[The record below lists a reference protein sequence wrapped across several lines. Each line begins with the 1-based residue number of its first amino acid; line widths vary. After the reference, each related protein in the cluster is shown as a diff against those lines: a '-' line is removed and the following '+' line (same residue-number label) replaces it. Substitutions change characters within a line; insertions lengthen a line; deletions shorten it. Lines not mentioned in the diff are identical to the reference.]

1 MSKKKDQQ
9 EQEDAAKQRASTL
22 AALLKERPKRGRP
35 SRNVSRQNVYVA
47 LAKPQKKQMN
57 QLAGL
62 LADEISRA
70 DIPDLAISILSA
82 RLEALRRAVAD
93 RNREMPEGITD
104 LESLYLLWDLPL
116 PAVDEKEPS
125 WTSIRVSPQQVIE
138 LGRAHGTF
146 NAVFG
151 ANRSQTFGLALA
163 LLEQLIEDHP
173 LIQQYTTVEELRKRI
188 IELHS

>member
-1 MSKKKDQQ
+1 MSQKKEKR
-9 EQEDAAKQRASTL
+9 ESEAKERASTL
-22 AALLKERPKRGRP
+22 AALLKEKPKRGRP

-47 LAKPQKKQMN
+47 LAKSQKKQMKK
-57 QLAGL
+57 LSDL

-70 DIPDLAISILSA
+70 DVPDLAITVLSA

-116 PAVDEKEPS
+116 PTTDEKEPS

-138 LGRAHGTF
+138 LGRAHGTL

-151 ANRSQTFGLALA
+151 ANRSETFSLALA

-173 LIQQYTTVEELRKRI
+173 LIQQYTTVEELRKQI
-188 IELHS
+188 LEIYA

>member
-1 MSKKKDQQ
+1 MSKKKDKPDN
-9 EQEDAAKQRASTL
+9 EATQRASTL
-22 AALLKERPKRGRP
+22 AALLKEKPRRGRP

-47 LAKPQKKQMN
+47 LAKSQKKQMK
-57 QLAGL
+57 QLANL
-62 LADEISRA
+62 LAEEISRA
-70 DIPDLAISILSA
+70 DIPDMAISVLSA
-82 RLEALRRAVAD
+82 RLESLRRAVAD

-116 PAVDEKEPS
+116 PAIEEKEPR

-138 LGRAHGTF
+138 LGRAHGTL

-151 ANRSQTFGLALA
+151 ANRSQIFSLSLA

-173 LIQQYTTVEELRKRI
+173 LIQQYASIEELRKHI
-188 IELHS
+188 INLHS

>member
-1 MSKKKDQQ
+1 MSQNKEKPDS
-9 EQEDAAKQRASTL
+9 EELERASTL
-22 AALLKERPKRGRP
+22 AALLKEKPKRGRP

-47 LAKPQKKQMN
+47 LTKSQKKQMK

-62 LADEISRA
+62 LADEIGRA
-70 DIPDLAISILSA
+70 DIPDLAITTLAA

-93 RNREMPEGITD
+93 RNREIPEGITD

-116 PAVDEKEPS
+116 PKSGQKEPM
-125 WTSIRVSPQQVIE
+125 WTSIRLSPQQVIE
-138 LGRAHGTF
+138 LGRVHGTL

-151 ANRSQTFGLALA
+151 ANRSQSFSLALA

-173 LIQQYTTVEELRKRI
+173 LIQQYQTVDEIRKQI
-188 IELHS
+188 IQIHT

>member
-1 MSKKKDQQ
+1 M
-9 EQEDAAKQRASTL
+9 R
-22 AALLKERPKRGRP
+22 
-35 SRNVSRQNVYVA
+35 
-47 LAKPQKKQMN
+47 
-57 QLAGL
+57 QLANL
-62 LADEISRA
+62 LSDEIGRA
-70 DIPDLAISILSA
+70 DIPDLSITVLTA

-116 PAVDEKEPS
+116 PTADEKEPS

-138 LGRAHGTF
+138 LGRAHGTL

-151 ANRSQTFGLALA
+151 ANRSETFSLAMS

-173 LIQQYTTVEELRKRI
+173 LIKQHDLLDEMRKEI
-188 IELHS
+188 LEIYA

>member
-1 MSKKKDQQ
+1 MSKKKDKQQ
-9 EQEDAAKQRASTL
+9 EDEAKQRASTL
-22 AALLKERPKRGRP
+22 AALLKEKPKRGRP
-35 SRNVSRQNVYVA
+35 SHNVSRQNVYVA
-47 LAKPQKKQMN
+47 LAKSQKKQMK
-57 QLAGL
+57 QMSGL

-116 PAVDEKEPS
+116 PTVNEKEPS

-138 LGRAHGTF
+138 LGRAHGTL

-151 ANRSQTFGLALA
+151 ANRSQTFSLALS
-163 LLEQLIEDHP
+163 LLEQLIEDYP
-173 LIQQYTTVEELRKRI
+173 LIQQYETVEELRKRI
-188 IELHS
+188 IDLHS

>member
-1 MSKKKDQQ
+1 MSQKKDKLAG
-9 EQEDAAKQRASTL
+9 ETTERPSTL
-22 AALLKERPKRGRP
+22 AALLKDKPRRGRP
-35 SRNVSRQNVYVA
+35 SHNVSRQNVYVA
-47 LAKPQKKQMN
+47 LAKSQKKQMK

-62 LADEISRA
+62 LAPEISRA
-70 DIPDLAISILSA
+70 DVSDLAISVLAA

-116 PAVDEKEPS
+116 PTAEEKDPS

-138 LGRAHGTF
+138 LGRAHGTL

-151 ANRSQTFGLALA
+151 ANRSQTFSLSLS

-173 LIQQYTTVEELRKRI
+173 LIQQYAAVEDVRKYI
-188 IELHS
+188 IDLHA

>member
-1 MSKKKDQQ
+1 MSQKKDKT
-9 EQEDAAKQRASTL
+9 EKDAKQRSSSTL
-22 AALLKERPKRGRP
+22 AALLKEKPKRGRP
-35 SRNVSRQNVYVA
+35 SHNVSRQNVYVA
-47 LAKPQKKQMN
+47 LAKSQKKQMK
-57 QLAGL
+57 QLANL
-62 LADEISRA
+62 LADEIGRA
-70 DIPDLAISILSA
+70 DIPDLAITVLSA

-116 PAVDEKEPS
+116 PTADEKEPS

-138 LGRAHGTF
+138 LGRAHGTL

-151 ANRSQTFGLALA
+151 ANRSETFSLALS

-173 LIQQYTTVEELRKRI
+173 LIKQYDSLDEIRKQI
-188 IELHS
+188 LEIFI

>member
-47 LAKPQKKQMN
+47 LAKPQKKQMK

>member
-1 MSKKKDQQ
+1 MSKKKDKPDT
-9 EQEDAAKQRASTL
+9 EAAQRPSTL
-22 AALLKERPKRGRP
+22 AALLKDKPRRGRP
-35 SRNVSRQNVYVA
+35 SHNVSRQNVYVA
-47 LAKPQKKQMN
+47 LSKFQKKQMR

-62 LADEISRA
+62 LAKEIGRA
-70 DIPDLAISILSA
+70 DIPDLSISVLSA

-104 LESLYLLWDLPL
+104 IESLYLLWDLPL
-116 PAVDEKEPS
+116 PTASEKDPS

-138 LGRAHGTF
+138 LGRAHGTL

-151 ANRSQTFGLALA
+151 ASRSQTFSLALS

-173 LIQQYTTVEELRKRI
+173 LIQQYTTVEELRKHI
-188 IELHS
+188 IELYTK

>member
-1 MSKKKDQQ
+1 MSKKKDKLD
-9 EQEDAAKQRASTL
+9 EEAKERASTL
-22 AALLKERPKRGRP
+22 AALLKEKPKRGRP

-47 LAKPQKKQMN
+47 LAKSQKKQMK
-57 QLAGL
+57 QLAEL

-70 DIPDLAISILSA
+70 DISDLAISVLSA

-104 LESLYLLWDLPL
+104 FESLYLLWDLPL
-116 PAVDEKEPS
+116 PTADEKESS
-125 WTSIRVSPQQVIE
+125 WTSIRASPQQVIE
-138 LGRAHGTF
+138 LGRAHGTL

-151 ANRSQTFGLALA
+151 ANRSQSFSLALS

-173 LIQQYTTVEELRKRI
+173 LIQQYTTVAELRKQI
-188 IELHS
+188 IDLHT

>member
-1 MSKKKDQQ
+1 MSKKKDKLDN
-9 EQEDAAKQRASTL
+9 EATQRASTL
-22 AALLKERPKRGRP
+22 AALLKDKPKPGRP

-47 LAKPQKKQMN
+47 LANSQKKQMK
-57 QLAGL
+57 QLADL
-62 LADEISRA
+62 LAEEINRA
-70 DIPDLAISILSA
+70 DIPDLGISVLSA

-116 PAVDEKEPS
+116 PTSAEKEPN

-138 LGRAHGTF
+138 LGRAHGTL

-151 ANRSQTFGLALA
+151 ANRSQIFSLALS

-173 LIQQYTTVEELRKRI
+173 LIQQYTSAEELRKRI
-188 IELHS
+188 IDLYSQ

>member
-1 MSKKKDQQ
+1 MSQKNEKPEGEGK
-9 EQEDAAKQRASTL
+9 ERASTL
-22 AALLKERPKRGRP
+22 AALLKEKPKRGRP

-47 LAKPQKKQMN
+47 LAKSQKKQMKL
-57 QLAGL
+57 LAGL
-62 LADEISRA
+62 LGENISRA
-70 DIPDLAISILSA
+70 DIPDLSISVLSA

-116 PAVDEKEPS
+116 PTKDEKEPS

-138 LGRAHGTF
+138 LGRSHGTL

-151 ANRSQTFGLALA
+151 ANRSQTFSLALS

-173 LIQQYTTVEELRKRI
+173 LMQQYATSEELRKRI
-188 IELHS
+188 IELHT

>member
-1 MSKKKDQQ
+1 MSKKKDKPDT
-9 EQEDAAKQRASTL
+9 EAAQRPSTL
-22 AALLKERPKRGRP
+22 AALLKDKPKRGRP
-35 SRNVSRQNVYVA
+35 SHNVSRQNVYVA
-47 LAKPQKKQMN
+47 LSKFQKKQMR

-62 LADEISRA
+62 LAKEIGRA
-70 DIPDLAISILSA
+70 DIPDLSISVLSA

-104 LESLYLLWDLPL
+104 IESLYLLWDLPL
-116 PAVDEKEPS
+116 PAASEKEPS

-138 LGRAHGTF
+138 LGRAHGTL

-151 ANRSQTFGLALA
+151 ASRSQTFSLALS

-173 LIQQYTTVEELRKRI
+173 LIQQYTTVEELRKHI
-188 IELHS
+188 IELYAK

>member
-1 MSKKKDQQ
+1 MSKKKDR
-9 EQEDAAKQRASTL
+9 QEDEAKQRASTL
-22 AALLKERPKRGRP
+22 AALLKEKPRRGRP

-47 LAKPQKKQMN
+47 LTKAQKKQMK
-57 QLAGL
+57 QLAHFF
-62 LADEISRA
+62 ADEIGRA

-104 LESLYLLWDLPL
+104 IESLYLLWDLPL
-116 PAVDEKEPS
+116 PSVSDTEPS

-138 LGRAHGTF
+138 LGRAHGTL

-151 ANRSQTFGLALA
+151 ANRSQTFSLALA

-173 LIQQYTTVEELRKRI
+173 LIRQHPSVDELRKYI
-188 IELHS
+188 LELYA

>member
-1 MSKKKDQQ
+1 MSQKKEKIEKD
-9 EQEDAAKQRASTL
+9 AKQRSSSTL
-22 AALLKERPKRGRP
+22 AALLKEKPKSGRP
-35 SRNVSRQNVYVA
+35 SHNVSRQNVYVA
-47 LAKPQKKQMN
+47 LAKSQKKRMR
-57 QLAGL
+57 QLANL
-62 LADEISRA
+62 LSDEIGRA
-70 DIPDLAISILSA
+70 DIPDLSITVLTA

-116 PAVDEKEPS
+116 PTADEKEPS

-138 LGRAHGTF
+138 LGRAHGTL

-151 ANRSQTFGLALA
+151 ANRSETFSLAMS

-173 LIQQYTTVEELRKRI
+173 LIKQHDLLDEMRKEI
-188 IELHS
+188 LEIYA